1 MQEQVREEKQ
11 EQECKERQKQ
21 ESFTYP

>member
-11 EQECKERQKQ
+11 KQECEERQKQ
-21 ESFTYP
+21 ERFTYP